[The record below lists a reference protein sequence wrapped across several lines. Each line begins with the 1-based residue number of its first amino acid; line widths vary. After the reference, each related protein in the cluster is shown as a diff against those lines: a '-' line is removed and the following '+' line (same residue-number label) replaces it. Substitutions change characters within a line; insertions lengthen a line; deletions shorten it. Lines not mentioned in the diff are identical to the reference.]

1 MGCRWCHRRPGVS
14 TRCSPVLTARFADFA
29 RQSAAGYGLAAA
41 RIAVVP
47 IGGVA
52 EDLIAARARAAI
64 EQVIGL
70 LAKEG

>member
-1 MGCRWCHRRPGVS
+1 
-14 TRCSPVLTARFADFA
+14 VLTARFADFA

-52 EDLIAARARAAI
+52 EDLIAARARAAV